1 MKKRQLTQEEIRQ
14 IQLLILQEIDRFC
27 RINNITYS
35 LAFGTALGAVRHHGF
50 IPWDDDV
57 DIIMPLSDMRRFR
70 ELFHSKTLQ
79 YHDIDTNPE
88 HRYIFSRISYL
99 PTYRKEGL
107 IASTYG
113 VNIDLYPVVGLPKT
127 MKEVSD
133 FFECMK
139 KHLDRQ
145 HAMIKWRSRLVRRLP
160 ITTIPGYTASI
171 RKFRDAVLDAFP
183 YGQSN
188 LYYHAGSMRM
198 VNVLDFDVFENLID
212 VDFEGLKM
220 RIPARYHDY
229 LSHCYGDY
237 MALPPVEDRHP
248 IHGQQSYY
256 WKK

>member
-1 MKKRQLTQEEIRQ
+1 MKKRQLTQDEIRQ

-27 RINNITYS
+27 RTNNITYS

-57 DIIMPLSDMRRFR
+57 DIIMPLSDMRRFK
-70 ELFHSKTLQ
+70 ELFQSRTLR

-88 HRYIFSRISYL
+88 HGYQFSRISYL

-139 KHLDRQ
+139 KPLDRL
-145 HAMIKWRSRLVRRLP
+145 HAMIKWRSRLVRILP
-160 ITTIPGYTASI
+160 ITTIPGYTACI
-171 RKFRDAVLDAFP
+171 RKFRDTVLDAYP
-183 YGQSN
+183 YEQSN

-198 VNVLDFDVFENLID
+198 VNVLDFDVFEDLID
-212 VDFEGLKM
+212 ADFEGLKLQ
-220 RIPARYHDY
+220 IPARYHDY
-229 LSHCYGDY
+229 LSHCFGDY
-237 MALPPVEDRHP
+237 MELPPVEDRHP
-248 IHGQQSYY
+248 SHGLIYY
-256 WKK
+256 WR